1 MPQMAPLAWLS
12 LFMIFT
18 ITFIIFNMMN
28 YFSFNSTMPKSKLIQ
43 NKNLTKTLNW
53 KW

>member
-18 ITFIIFNMMN
+18 LTFIIFNMMN
-28 YFSFNSTMPKSKLIQ
+28 YFSFITIMPKSKLV
-43 NKNLTKTLNW
+43 NKMYLMTSLNW